1 MLDGSTVEKVQ
12 LSKEIFNMID
22 KLEMTDGFVVY
33 KDQNYRLPV
42 IPKDMRKDF
51 IRKIHVDLCHLGMK
65 KTKRYIQ
72 HHFTVPGLSK
82 EVEDV
87 IGECEECLRRKI
99 PTEKTKEKLIPIKT
113 DNFLDQLVMD
123 IAYVGD
129 KDSMY
134 PYMLVIIDQFSK
146 LVSLTEIRTQKEE
159 TVIEC
164 ILVKWIYR
172 FGKPKS
178 ILTDNGKCFSGSK
191 FGEFCKEYGIKQ
203 IFSSPFQHQSN
214 GLAERV
220 IRTVRDMLVTSAAGT
235 LGRAWWKSLPK
246 IEFSINATVQS
257 TTGHSPFEI
266 VFNREINLH
275 AAGGVTRQTDNAKL
289 TESITRHT
297 TEAANRME
305 NLEGEKRGKRNFEI
319 GQKVFVKVDP
329 QKRRKDAYQFE
340 GPFEIIRQISPHQ
353 LELKNM
359 EDGRVIRRR
368 VEWLKRVNNDY
379 KREGKV
385 MAVK

>member
-1 MLDGSTVEKVQ
+1 M
-12 LSKEIFNMID
+12 
-22 KLEMTDGFVVY
+22 
-33 KDQNYRLPV
+33 
-42 IPKDMRKDF
+42 
-51 IRKIHVDLCHLGMK
+51 
-65 KTKRYIQ
+65 
-72 HHFTVPGLSK
+72 
-82 EVEDV
+82 
-87 IGECEECLRRKI
+87 
-99 PTEKTKEKLIPIKT
+99 
-113 DNFLDQLVMD
+113 
-123 IAYVGD
+123 
-129 KDSMY
+129 
-134 PYMLVIIDQFSK
+134 
-146 LVSLTEIRTQKEE
+146 
-159 TVIEC
+159 
-164 ILVKWIYR
+164 KWIYR
-172 FGKPKS
+172 FVKPKS

-191 FGEFCKEYGIKQ
+191 FGEFSKEYGIKQ

-246 IEFSINATVQS
+246 IEFLINATVQS

-305 NLEGEKRGKRNFEI
+305 NLEGEKRGKQNFEI

-379 KREGKV
+379 KRKGKV